1 VKQARDYYPECPE
14 VFLVSMARTGDS
26 KAFEEL
32 VQRRQ
37 SSIRNLMRRFCG
49 DHSLADDLA
58 QQVFLKVWL
67 NIRKLKRPGAF
78 GAWLRRLAVSVWL
91 QHIRK
96 GDALRGA
103 RELSGVETAQPEPA
117 SVAMDLDRALLTLP
131 DAERLCLVLS
141 YHEGLTHAEI
151 AELTQLPLGTVKSH
165 IRIGAG
171 RLRNTLSAYR
181 DLPEGQPA

>member
-1 VKQARDYYPECPE
+1 
-14 VFLVSMARTGDS
+14 
-26 KAFEEL
+26 
-32 VQRRQ
+32 
-37 SSIRNLMRRFCG
+37 
-49 DHSLADDLA
+49 
-58 QQVFLKVWL
+58 
-67 NIRKLKRPGAF
+67 
-78 GAWLRRLAVSVWL
+78 
-91 QHIRK
+91 
-96 GDALRGA
+96 
-103 RELSGVETAQPEPA
+103 
-117 SVAMDLDRALLTLP
+117 MDLDRALLTLP